1 MHRDTVNHSPDSPA
15 HAGLGGASGLASVS
29 PPPLVD
35 AGHSALAPAAL
46 IGPAHFSISLATNF
60 CRNSGERR
68 SGATTSAP
76 SSFSRA
82 ATAGV
87 VSVATPAS
95 LSRCTIAAGVP
106 LGRKNA
112 SQLSAAKSVR
122 PCSWAVARL
131 RKAGERFLL
140 SIVIALAVLPSM
152 CGIAAAALRQ

>member
-1 MHRDTVNHSPDSPA
+1 GNELGHSASDLPGPVMH
-15 HAGLGGASGLASVS
+15 GLDVQAWVLRRADVARWS
-29 PPPLVD
+29 LVE
-35 AGHSALAPAAL
+35 AGHSALTPAAL
-46 IGPAHFSISLATNF
+46 IGPAHFAISLATNF

-76 SSFSRA
+76 STFSRA
-82 ATAGV
+82 STAGV
-87 VSVATPAS
+87 VSVATLAS

-112 SQLSAAKSVR
+112 SQLSAAKSVK

-131 RKAGERFLL
+131 GNAGERFRL

-152 CGIAAAALRQ
+152 CGI